1 MAGAFTAL
9 ILLTL
14 LLTFLVAF
22 VGYLVFGPPES

>member
-1 MAGAFTAL
+1 MAGALMAL

-14 LLTFLVAF
+14 ILTVAVGI